1 MVAQRKKFSSQA
13 SIELL
18 EQMQKIA
25 RTEGRHFQ
33 AVLED
38 AMTCYIES
46 RSQEK
51 IRPAFMA
58 HVQASMERN
67 RRLAELL
74 ADS

>member
-18 EQMQKIA
+18 EQMQEIA

-38 AMTCYIES
+38 AMTCYIEI

-58 HVQASMERN
+58 QVQASIERN

-74 ADS
+74 TDS